1 MESLNGIQKAIADR
15 PSSFLID
22 LEKKL
27 QMDLSLVLNQE
38 EELWAMK
45 SRINWMVQGD
55 CNTSFYHVSTLIRRK
70 HNKILNLKNS
80 QGKWIN
86 DLPNFMEFVRSS
98 FLKLFTAE
106 LDISSL
112 SDLGYD
118 MDNPHLSIEEAQ
130 LINLPVTEEEICH
143 ALWSLKA
150 FKASGPDGLHT
161 GFF

>member
-1 MESLNGIQKAIADR
+1 MVDR

-86 DLPNFMEFVRSS
+86 DLPDVMEFVRSS

-106 LDISSL
+106 LDIFSL

-118 MDNPHLSIEEAQ
+118 MDNSHLSIKEAQ

-150 FKASGPDGLHT
+150 FKALGPDGLHA

>member
-1 MESLNGIQKAIADR
+1 MADR

-55 CNTSFYHVSTLIRRK
+55 CNTCFYHVSTLIRRK

-86 DLPNFMEFVRSS
+86 DLPDVMEFVCSS

-118 MDNPHLSIEEAQ
+118 MDNSHLSIEEAQ
-130 LINLPVTEEEICH
+130 LINLPVTEEEISH

-150 FKASGPDGLHT
+150 FKASGPDGLHAS
-161 GFF
+161 FF